1 MLLCSEDYAVEQY
14 TAGSEG
20 GATRQCGVRGA
31 IRQQQ
36 GMYRPV
42 ACHALHNM
50 SQRAARRAPNNRLT
64 VRRMNLIDVRAQ
76 RCCAPTDLL
85 LRQGILNMLTGYQS
99 VLRPLLSN
107 GH

>member
-20 GATRQCGVRGA
+20 GATRRCGVRGA

-42 ACHALHNM
+42 ACHDLHNM

-76 RCCAPTDLL
+76 RCCAPTESSSA
-85 LRQGILNMLTGYQS
+85 TGYS
-99 VLRPLLSN
+99 EYAYRVSERVETFA
-107 GH
+107 